1 MSEEIDPNDPE
12 YILKQNEIKRQKIID
27 ALMPGGNAPDCN
39 RTKRLLLEAITSSDT
54 TALGRMR
61 ITADKGAADAQAQAA
76 GIIASLLKDQSF
88 RKIQP
93 NQSGKDFG
101 ISDGQIPAH
110 IPVPNVIAGE
120 LDTHPTIVDYE
131 TFTKNGGKSK

>member
-12 YILKQNEIKRQKIID
+12 YILKQNEIKRQKVID
-27 ALMPGGNAPDCN
+27 SLMPDGAAPSDN
-39 RTKRLLLEAITSSDT
+39 KAKKLLLEAITSSDT

-61 ITADKGAADAQAQAA
+61 ITADKGVADAQAQAA

-88 RKIQP
+88 RKIRP
-93 NQSGKDFG
+93 NQSSADFG
-101 ISDGQIPAH
+101 ISDGQIPGH
-110 IPVPNVIAGE
+110 VPTPTVIDGE

-131 TFTKNGGKSK
+131 TFTKNGGKSR